1 MNVWIQKHD
10 FESDSFEFE
19 LADEVNLLY
28 DEYDWNSEI
37 EKQKNC
43 ENESCDPGMGLVVG
57 DGHTLH
63 VCPNEEGMALVF
75 FDYPE
80 RSKFLG
86 IFSSTKQKC
95 LRRGAV
101 SRDKVHQ
108 LVHLLFQGQYEQI
121 KSEL

>member
-19 LADEVNLLY
+19 LTDEVNLLY
-28 DEYDWNSEI
+28 DEYDWNTEI
-37 EKQKNC
+37 EKQKKS
-43 ENESCDPGMGLVVG
+43 EDESCDPGMGLVVG
-57 DGHTLH
+57 DGHILH
-63 VCPNEEGMALVF
+63 VCPNERGIALVF
-75 FDYPE
+75 FHYPG
-80 RSKFLG
+80 RSKLLG
-86 IFSSTKQKC
+86 IFSTTKQKC
-95 LRRGAV
+95 LRREAV